1 MGVGVAKNGE
11 LETAAAAAAAWA
23 IDSGELVGTPPAP
36 APAGFVL
43 EAAAAA
49 AACKL
54 AMLLC
59 RNSGTPEKARRFEA
73 SLSAAN

>member
-1 MGVGVAKNGE
+1 MAKNGE
-11 LETAAAAAAAWA
+11 LDTAAAAAAMA
-23 IDSGELVGTPPAP
+23 DSAVAVEVVGTTP

-49 AACKL
+49 AACKF

-59 RNSGTPEKARRFEA
+59 KNSGTPEKARRFDA

>member
-1 MGVGVAKNGE
+1 MAKNGVVGVE
-11 LETAAAAAAAWA
+11 STEVVV
-23 IDSGELVGTPPAP
+23 VGTV
-36 APAGFVL
+36 GL
-43 EAAAAA
+43 GLDTAAAAA

-59 RNSGTPEKARRFEA
+59 KNSGTPEKARRLEA